1 MYMRGG
7 NWKKNDRTGN
17 AWRKGYFSVIGEI
30 YVLRIND
37 NFFFFFWFGNVEDKT
52 IEPTYCDYLV
62 LL

>member
-17 AWRKGYFSVIGEI
+17 AWRKGYFSVIGLFGSVI
-30 YVLRIND
+30 
-37 NFFFFFWFGNVEDKT
+37 FWFGNVEDKT
-52 IEPTYCDYLV
+52 IEPAYCDYLV